1 MPVIPNSSFAQVNY
15 VFSNDSNP
23 NPAEITLGLGGDF
36 SDGATVTDFL
46 AGAFADRILPFLSDN
61 IALVATRLKVG
72 PNSTG
77 PSFEN
82 TVVTEGGD
90 TGLAVPAN
98 TSILV
103 RKVTAS
109 GGRAGRGRWYLPGL
123 RESRVDSGGNID
135 GTYVSDLGAALDLYF
150 DDLEGAD
157 LIPEVLHGAGSP
169 IGTPT
174 PITSFQVQSRA
185 ATQRRRM
192 RH

>member
-15 VFSNDSNP
+15 VFSNDANP
-23 NPAEITLGLGGDF
+23 NPAEVTLGLGGDF
-36 SDGATVTDFL
+36 GDGAAVTDFL
-46 AGAFADRILPFLSDN
+46 EGAFADRILPFLSDG

-77 PSFEN
+77 ASFEN
-82 TVVTEGGD
+82 TNVTEGGD
-90 TGLAVPAN
+90 TGLMVPAN

-103 RKVTAS
+103 KKITAS
-109 GGRAGRGRWYLPGL
+109 GGRAGRGRMYLPGL
-123 RESRVDSGGNID
+123 RESRIDGGGNID
-135 GTYVSDLGAALDLYF
+135 GTYVSDLGGAFDNFF
-150 DDLEGAD
+150 DDLTGAD

-174 PITSFQVQSRA
+174 PITSFQVESRA